1 MKKFFQV
8 ILWIIGGIFL
18 LSFVASIVS
27 VVMVMGG
34 HQKPVTD
41 SSILH
46 LELEGVIMD
55 GRDFLRGLRDYAK
68 EDKIKG
74 VLVQINSPGGAVGAS
89 QEIYSE
95 LKYVREVLKK
105 PVVVSINNI
114 AASGGYYAAV
124 AADKVITNPGSLLGS
139 IGVISEFANLSKLY
153 DWAKIQRYV
162 IKSGKF
168 KDAGSEFRAMTPE
181 EHALFQGLID
191 EVYGQFKD
199 TVIEARKLKREV
211 VDQYADGRVING
223 AKAVQLGFADQLG
236 TFSDAIRE
244 IGAMTKLGEKPKLFK
259 PPKKRDS
266 WMEYL
271 TSEAKTAFGLDVLEL
286 SSMKMKLMGQPLYL
300 MPGVM

>member
-1 MKKFFQV
+1 MKKFVQA
-8 ILWIIGGIFL
+8 IIWIIGGIFL
-18 LSFVASIVS
+18 LSFVASIIS
-27 VVMVMGG
+27 VVMVMSGEKKSVG
-34 HQKPVTD
+34 D
-41 SSILH
+41 ASILQ
-46 LELEGVIMD
+46 LELSGVIMD
-55 GRDFLRGLRDYAK
+55 GHEFLRGLRDYAK

-114 AASGGYYAAV
+114 AASGGYYAAI
-124 AADKVITNPGSLLGS
+124 AADKIITNPGSLLGS

-168 KDAGSEFRAMTPE
+168 KDAGSEMRAMTPE
-181 EHALFQGLID
+181 EHALFQNLID
-191 EVYGQFKD
+191 GVYAQFKQ
-199 TVIEARKLKREV
+199 TVIDARKLSPEL
-211 VDQYADGRVING
+211 VDQYADGRVFNG
-223 AKAVQLGFADQLG
+223 DTAVKLGFADKLG
-236 TFSDAIRE
+236 SYSDAIRE
-244 IGAMTKLGEKPKLFK
+244 IGAMTKLGNAPKMFK

-271 TSEAKTAFGLDVLEL
+271 TSEAKSSMGLEVLDVP
-286 SSMKMKLMGQPLYL
+286 SMKMKLMGQPLYL